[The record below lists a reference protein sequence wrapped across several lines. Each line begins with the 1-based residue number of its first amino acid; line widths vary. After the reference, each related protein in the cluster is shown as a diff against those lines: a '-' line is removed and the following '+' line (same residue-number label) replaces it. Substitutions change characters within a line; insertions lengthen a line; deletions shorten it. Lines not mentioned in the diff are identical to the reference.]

1 MEKSIKMNIN
11 AVNVEIPKNFSVEE
25 VGKLREEIYG
35 MIDMG
40 SKHLVM
46 NFHHCEFIDS
56 TGLGV
61 LVGLYKKC
69 MDNGGSLKI
78 VGVGGNVKKV
88 FQLTRL
94 DKVFDIE
101 NN

>member
-1 MEKSIKMNIN
+1 MENTINMHMN
-11 AVNVEIPKNFSVEE
+11 AVSIIIPKNFSVKE

-35 MIDMG
+35 MLDIG
-40 SKHLVM
+40 NKHFVM
-46 NFHHCEFIDS
+46 NFHDCEFIDS

-61 LVGLYKKC
+61 LVGVYKKC

-78 VGVGGNVKKV
+78 VGVQGNVKKV
-88 FQLTRL
+88 FLLTRL

-101 NN
+101 HN